1 MTIHQNIGAPESTT
15 PVPPTPAEFIM
26 QIGTGMWLARA
37 LWGAARLKLADA
49 IGDTPMTPSAIAF
62 VCDANA
68 DSVARVLRTLSAF
81 GVFAQ
86 TSEGRFAHN
95 DVSRLLRSDHPESQR
110 SFVEAVFGNEHYAA
124 WSELETTMRTGKAGF
139 DVHYGEPVFDYFRKH
154 PESEKLFGEA
164 MTATTRMVD
173 RAVLEAHDF
182 GRFDLAVDVGGS
194 HASLLSGL
202 LALHPES
209 RGIVFDLPAT
219 ADAGRVHWQGTA
231 PGRRIE
237 AVGGDFFASVP
248 EGDLYL
254 LKFILHDWTDAQCL
268 QILRTIRAAA
278 KAGARLAICEMVL
291 PEVAEPHPGFLMDLN
306 MLAQT
311 GGRERTVAQYDS
323 LLVPAGFKIAKVT
336 PTASPMSVIEAVAV

>member
-1 MTIHQNIGAPESTT
+1 MTIHQSVATPDAAAPAS
-15 PVPPTPAEFIM
+15 PTPAEFIM
-26 QIGTGMWLARA
+26 QIGTGMWLSRA

-49 IGDTPMTPSAIAF
+49 IGDTPMTPGAIAF

-68 DSVARVLRTLSAF
+68 DSVARILRTLAAF
-81 GVFAQ
+81 GIFVQ
-86 TSEGRFAHN
+86 TSEGRFSHN
-95 DVSRLLRSDHPESQR
+95 DVSRHLRSDHPESQR

-124 WSELETTMRTGKAGF
+124 WSELEATMRTGRAGF

-182 GRFDLAVDVGGS
+182 GRFALAVDVGGS

-202 LALHPES
+202 LARHPGS

-219 ADAGRVHWQGTA
+219 VEAGRVHWQGTE

-237 AVGGDFFASVP
+237 AVGGDFFREVP
-248 EGDLYL
+248 AGDLYL

-278 KAGARLAICEMVL
+278 ETDARVAICEMVL
-291 PEVAEPHPGFLMDLN
+291 PETPQPHPGFLMDLN

-311 GGRERTVAQYDS
+311 GGRERMVKEYDA
-323 LLVPAGFKIAKVT
+323 LLRPAGFRIARVT